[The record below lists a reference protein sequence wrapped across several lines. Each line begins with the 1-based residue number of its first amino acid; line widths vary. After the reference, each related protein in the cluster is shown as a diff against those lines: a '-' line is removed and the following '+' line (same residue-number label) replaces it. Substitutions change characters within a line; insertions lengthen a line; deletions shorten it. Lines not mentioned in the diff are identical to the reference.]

1 MDSSVKRLHRGSRWM
16 WLFVGILAGLSVELS
31 AAPQS
36 FPVAVE
42 ENAFSFNNDGT
53 YMFSYDTGSGEH
65 QSFRTEERDAKG
77 GVTGR
82 FGYVDP
88 DGALRI
94 TEYQADTEGYRANML
109 IYHRVNSAPRD
120 PLIVGP
126 LPQRVPP
133 SAPLSGV
140 EDRGFRPPSGPVG
153 PIPFFP
159 PKGPVL
165 IIGPLPKPL
174 QPKGILSSSQEFKEI
189 FFDTAATPPQ
199 TGGRGSEE
207 QAGQTDSPSEGTLQQ
222 EMGISLKSSLGD
234 FSVSFS
240 QRNTSMEVNLLA
252 PANRTGNNL
261 TTIIETPE
269 ESRIGDMVETIGNQS
284 LQFSFKDTNNQN
296 LSVFLLSAAEG
307 TLFPTLK
314 LHSVSDSMNNTK
326 TESYSNLPDLY
337 LQNITNIT
345 NGRDNDT
352 KYKTSQPLKTNTAQ
366 AVITLLSA
374 SKTPTPVLHLETP
387 DKEYPPDLNLQR
399 IIAPTE
405 NTSHHP
411 KQSSTTEIAVASD
424 LPAMTSTGNSF
435 SRAPS
440 SAVVIRFDSSLPSTH
455 TPSRPFTY
463 STDETSAASRMKG
476 EISPAHPLTDNSR
489 TVAEPATS
497 VDLPPLFYLPVKTSV
512 DQADNW
518 NQLRRQR

>member
-1 MDSSVKRLHRGSRWM
+1 MDSSVKRLDRGSRWM
-16 WLFVGILAGLSVELS
+16 WLFVGILAGVSVELS

-94 TEYQADTEGYRANML
+94 TEYQADTQGYRANML

-133 SAPLSGV
+133 SAPPSGV

-174 QPKGILSSSQEFKEI
+174 QPKGILSSSQEFEEI
-189 FFDTAATPPQ
+189 FFDTAARPPQ

-207 QAGQTDSPSEGTLQQ
+207 QAGQADSPSEGALQQ

-234 FSVSFS
+234 FSLSFS
-240 QRNTSMEVNLLA
+240 QRNTSMEVTPLA

-269 ESRIGDMVETIGNQS
+269 ESRLGDMVETVTSNQS
-284 LQFSFKDTNNQN
+284 LQFSFNNKN

-314 LHSVSDSMNNTK
+314 LHSVSASMNNT
-326 TESYSNLPDLY
+326 TIESYSNLSDLY

-345 NGRDNDT
+345 KGRDNNR

-399 IIAPTE
+399 EIAPGE
-405 NTSHHP
+405 NTSLLP
-411 KQSSTTEIAVASD
+411 LQSPTTEIAVASD

-440 SAVVIRFDSSLPSTH
+440 SAVVIQFDSSLPSTH
-455 TPSRPFTY
+455 TPVRPFTH
-463 STDETSAASRMKG
+463 STDETSAASRMEG
-476 EISPAHPLTDNSR
+476 EITPAHPRTDNSR